1 MNKMTRGMLLT
12 FLALPLML
20 VAAGSHVSAGESE
33 DLTAVKE
40 ALKAAVPQSDP
51 DSLTASP
58 FPGMYE
64 AVYGAQVFYISSD
77 GRYLLQGD
85 LFDLK
90 TRTNLS
96 ELKRQVG
103 RATVVNAIDPKT
115 MIVFAA
121 EDPKYIVNAFT
132 DIDCGYCRKLH
143 GEMADYNKLGI
154 TLRYL
159 AFPRSGV
166 GTESYHKAVSVW
178 CAADRE
184 TAMTEAKLGATPEK
198 RECDNPVQEHMAAA
212 RAIGVSGTPSLVLD
226 SGRVIPGYVEPQRLL
241 QMLEQPSSAPVAP

>member
-1 MNKMTRGMLLT
+1 MNNMTRRIRLA
-12 FLALPLML
+12 FLALPLVMM
-20 VAAGSHVSAGESE
+20 AAGSNVSADEKE
-33 DLTAVKE
+33 DLATVRA
-40 ALKAAVPQSDP
+40 ALKAAVPQSTP

-64 AVYGAQVFYISSD
+64 AVFGSQVLYISSD
-77 GRYLLQGD
+77 GRYLLEGD

-96 ELKRQVG
+96 EGKRQAG
-103 RATVVNAIDPKT
+103 RAKVVNDIDPKT
-115 MIVFAA
+115 MIAFAA
-121 EDPKYIVNAFT
+121 ENPKYTVSVFT

-143 GEMADYNKLGI
+143 REMAEYNKLGI
-154 TLRYL
+154 TMRYL

-166 GTESYHKAVSVW
+166 DTESYHKAVSVW
-178 CAADRE
+178 CAADRK
-184 TAMTEAKLGATPEK
+184 TAMTEAKSGATPAK

-212 RAIGVSGTPSLVLD
+212 RAVGVTGTPTLVLD

-241 QMLEQPSSAPVAP
+241 QMLEQPQD